1 MVSPEEME
9 RIMTQAAKDAG
20 VDDIGDLSDGNHTYN
35 GLYNQRSVLFATLV
49 NIFPDISWKTRRH
62 DDGELCF
69 GDGHMFLVC
78 IDTPD
83 GPYSYHCPNNEWD
96 MFKCPEIEKAKPFDG
111 HDEHD
116 VKRLLSLVDLVK
128 NRDTQDR

>member
-1 MVSPEEME
+1 MVSADEIQKIME
-9 RIMTQAAKDAG
+9 RAAKEAG
-20 VDDIGDLSDGNHTYN
+20 VDDIGELSDGHHTYN
-35 GLYNQRSVLFATLV
+35 SLYNQRCILFATLV

-83 GPYSYHCPNNEWD
+83 GPYSYHYPMKDWNL
-96 MFKCPEIEKAKPFDG
+96 FKCEEIQQAKPFDG
-111 HDEHD
+111 HDEND
-116 VKRLLSLVDLVK
+116 VKRLLSLVQLIHP
-128 NRDTQDR
+128 